1 MQGKEAGGLQPLPSM
16 FKYPCV
22 DLISG
27 IYGKTPK
34 FILPRTVTRGHQQG

>member
-1 MQGKEAGGLQPLPSM
+1 MQGKEAGGLELIPSM

-22 DLISG
+22 DFITG
-27 IYGKTPK
+27 IYGKTSK